1 MGNNMTPKGA
11 YDGLLS
17 HLVEGTGPPME
28 EKVQNGGANDWV
40 GHCTRAG
47 LGPNNNTQLFLQLWH
62 LMKVLWEVL
71 RI

>member
-40 GHCTRAG
+40 GHSARAG
-47 LGPNNNTQLFLQLWH
+47 LGPNNNT
-62 LMKVLWEVL
+62 
-71 RI
+71 